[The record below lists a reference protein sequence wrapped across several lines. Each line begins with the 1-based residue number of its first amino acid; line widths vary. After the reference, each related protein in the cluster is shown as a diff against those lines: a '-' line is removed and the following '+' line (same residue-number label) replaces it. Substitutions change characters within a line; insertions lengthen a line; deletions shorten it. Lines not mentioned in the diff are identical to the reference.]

1 MNFLLFAY
9 KMAIKSILGN
19 KVRSFLTM
27 LGVII
32 GVMAV
37 IVAVGF
43 AQGSMATITNRIEG
57 MGSNAITGMIVSTK
71 ESNKGVTTS
80 DLEKLANSSAYI
92 NSISPYTMTSA
103 IVKAGGKNKSTGIIG
118 TNEDYLEIEG
128 QKLKS
133 GRFITRLDLENSD
146 KVAVIGAA
154 VEKKLFE
161 GVDPL
166 GKTIKVKGVNFTI
179 VGTLESVMNAAE
191 GTKDDYVFIP
201 VNVAQRTLKIK
212 NITMF
217 IAEASSQDT
226 VDLAKQKI
234 EDYLY
239 SVYKDKDDYILFT
252 QESILSM
259 LGDVSSIMMLILGS
273 IATISLVVGGI
284 GIMNIMLVSVTERTR
299 EIGIRK
305 AIGAKKKDI
314 LVQFLIEALMLTGIG
329 GIIGIILGLIT
340 IKYGIGSISLITPV
354 YSLSWTLAAFLISLT
369 IGVVF
374 GIFPAYK
381 AAKLNP
387 IDALRTQ

>member
-1 MNFLLFAY
+1 MNFLFAY

-19 KVRSFLTM
+19 NVRSFLTM

-71 ESNKGVTTS
+71 ESSKGVTTS

>member
-1 MNFLLFAY
+1 MNFLFAY
-9 KMAIKSILGN
+9 KMAIKSILSN

-57 MGSNAITGMIVSTK
+57 MGSNAITGMIIATN
-71 ESNKGVTTS
+71 ESNKGITTT

-92 NSISPYTMTSA
+92 KSISPYTMTSE
-103 IVKAGGKNKSTGIIG
+103 IVKAGGESKSAGIIG

-128 QKLKS
+128 QKLKT

-154 VEKKLFE
+154 VEKKLFD
-161 GVDPL
+161 GKDPL
-166 GKTIKVKGVNFTI
+166 GQTIKVKGVNFTI

-191 GTKDDYVFIP
+191 GTKDDYVFVP

-217 IAEASSQDT
+217 IAEASAQDT

-239 SVYKDKDDYILFT
+239 SIYKDKDDYILFT

-329 GIIGIILGLIT
+329 GIIGIILGLVT

>member
-1 MNFLLFAY
+1 MNFLFAY

-19 KVRSFLTM
+19 KVRSLLTM

-43 AQGSMATITNRIEG
+43 AEGSMATITNRIEG
-57 MGSNAITGMIVSTK
+57 MGSNAITGMIMSMK
-71 ESNKGVTTS
+71 ESSKGVTTTG
-80 DLEKLANSSAYI
+80 LEKLANSSAYI
-92 NSISPYTMTSA
+92 KSISPYTMTSA
-103 IVKAGGKNKSTGIIG
+103 TVKAEGKSKSTGVIG

-133 GRFITRLDLENSD
+133 GRFITKLDLENSD

-161 GVDPL
+161 GVDPI
-166 GKTIKVKGVNFTI
+166 GKTIKVKGINFTI

-217 IAEASSQDT
+217 IAEASSQNT

-239 SVYKDKDDYILFT
+239 SIYKDTDDYILFT

-259 LGDVSSIMMLILGS
+259 LGDISNIMMLILGS

-354 YSLSWTLAAFLISLT
+354 YSVSWTLAAFLISLT

>member
-1 MNFLLFAY
+1 MNFLFAY

-37 IVAVGF
+37 IIAVGF

-103 IVKAGGKNKSTGIIG
+103 IVKAEGKNKSTGIIG

-146 KVAVIGAA
+146 KVAVIGAT

>member
-1 MNFLLFAY
+1 MNFLFAY

-71 ESNKGVTTS
+71 ESSKGVTTS

-103 IVKAGGKNKSTGIIG
+103 VVKAEGKNKSTGIIG

-146 KVAVIGAA
+146 KVAVIGAT

-166 GKTIKVKGVNFTI
+166 GKKIKVKGVNFTI

>member
-1 MNFLLFAY
+1 MNFLFAY

-71 ESNKGVTTS
+71 ESSKGVTTS

-103 IVKAGGKNKSTGIIG
+103 IVKAEGKNKSTGIIG

-234 EDYLY
+234 DDYLY

>member
-1 MNFLLFAY
+1 MNFLFAY

-19 KVRSFLTM
+19 KVRSLLTM

-71 ESNKGVTTS
+71 ESSKGVTTS

-103 IVKAGGKNKSTGIIG
+103 IVKAEGKNKSTGIIG

-234 EDYLY
+234 DDYLY

>member
-1 MNFLLFAY
+1 MNFLFAY

-71 ESNKGVTTS
+71 ESSKGVTTS

-103 IVKAGGKNKSTGIIG
+103 IVKAEGKNKSTGIIG

>member
-1 MNFLLFAY
+1 MNFLFAY

-71 ESNKGVTTS
+71 ESSKGVTTS

-103 IVKAGGKNKSTGIIG
+103 IVKAEGKSKSTGIIG

-191 GTKDDYVFIP
+191 GTKDDYIFIP

-234 EDYLY
+234 DDYLY

-340 IKYGIGSISLITPV
+340 IKNGIGSISLITPV

>member
-1 MNFLLFAY
+1 MNFLFAY

-71 ESNKGVTTS
+71 ESSKGVTTS

>member
-1 MNFLLFAY
+1 MNFLFAY

-19 KVRSFLTM
+19 KVRSLLTM

-71 ESNKGVTTS
+71 ESSKGVTTS

-103 IVKAGGKNKSTGIIG
+103 IVKAEGKSKSTGIIG

>member
-1 MNFLLFAY
+1 MNFLFAY

-103 IVKAGGKNKSTGIIG
+103 IVKAEGKNKSTGIIG

-146 KVAVIGAA
+146 KVAVIGAT

>member
-1 MNFLLFAY
+1 MNFLFAY

>member
-1 MNFLLFAY
+1 MNFLFAY
-9 KMAIKSILGN
+9 KMAIKSILSN

-57 MGSNAITGMIVSTK
+57 MGSNAITGMIIAK
-71 ESNKGVTTS
+71 NESNKGITTT

-92 NSISPYTMTSA
+92 KSISPYTMTSE
-103 IVKAGGKNKSTGIIG
+103 IVKAGGESKSAGIIG

-128 QKLKS
+128 QKLKT
-133 GRFITRLDLENSD
+133 GRFITKLDLENSD

-154 VEKKLFE
+154 VEKKLFD
-161 GVDPL
+161 GKDPL
-166 GKTIKVKGVNFTI
+166 GQTIKVKGVNFTI

-191 GTKDDYVFIP
+191 GTKDDYVFVP
-201 VNVAQRTLKIK
+201 VNVAQRALKIK

-217 IAEASSQDT
+217 IAEASAQDT

-239 SVYKDKDDYILFT
+239 SIYKDKDDYILFT

-329 GIIGIILGLIT
+329 GIIGIILGLVT

>member
-1 MNFLLFAY
+1 MNFLFAY

-71 ESNKGVTTS
+71 ESSKGVTTS

-103 IVKAGGKNKSTGIIG
+103 IVKAEGKNKSTGIIG

-146 KVAVIGAA
+146 KVAVIGAT

-166 GKTIKVKGVNFTI
+166 GKKIKVKGVNFTI

>member
-1 MNFLLFAY
+1 MNFLFAY

-19 KVRSFLTM
+19 KVRSLLTM

-71 ESNKGVTTS
+71 ESSKGVTTS

-103 IVKAGGKNKSTGIIG
+103 IVKAEGKSKSTGIIG

-234 EDYLY
+234 DDYLY

-354 YSLSWTLAAFLISLT
+354 YSLSWILAAFLISLT

>member
-1 MNFLLFAY
+1 MNFLFAY

-19 KVRSFLTM
+19 KVRSLLTM

-71 ESNKGVTTS
+71 ESSKGVTTS

-103 IVKAGGKNKSTGIIG
+103 IVKAEGKSKSTGIIG

-234 EDYLY
+234 DDYLY

>member
-1 MNFLLFAY
+1 MNFLFAY
-9 KMAIKSILGN
+9 KMAIKSILSN

-57 MGSNAITGMIVSTK
+57 MGSNAITGMIIATN
-71 ESNKGVTTS
+71 ESNKGITTT

-92 NSISPYTMTSA
+92 KSISPYTMTSE
-103 IVKAGGKNKSTGIIG
+103 IVKAGGESKSAGIIG

-128 QKLKS
+128 QKLKT

-154 VEKKLFE
+154 VEKKLFD
-161 GVDPL
+161 GKDPL
-166 GKTIKVKGVNFTI
+166 GQTIKVKGVNFTI

-191 GTKDDYVFIP
+191 GTKDDYVFVP

-217 IAEASSQDT
+217 IAEASAQDT

-239 SVYKDKDDYILFT
+239 SIYKDKDDYILFA

-329 GIIGIILGLIT
+329 GIIGIILGLVT

>member
-1 MNFLLFAY
+1 MNFLFAY

-71 ESNKGVTTS
+71 ESSKGVTTS

-103 IVKAGGKNKSTGIIG
+103 IVKAEGKSKSTGIIG

-234 EDYLY
+234 DDYLY

>member
-1 MNFLLFAY
+1 
-9 KMAIKSILGN
+9 
-19 KVRSFLTM
+19 
-27 LGVII
+27 
-32 GVMAV
+32 
-37 IVAVGF
+37 
-43 AQGSMATITNRIEG
+43 
-57 MGSNAITGMIVSTK
+57 
-71 ESNKGVTTS
+71 
-80 DLEKLANSSAYI
+80 
-92 NSISPYTMTSA
+92 
-103 IVKAGGKNKSTGIIG
+103 
-118 TNEDYLEIEG
+118 
-128 QKLKS
+128 
-133 GRFITRLDLENSD
+133 
-146 KVAVIGAA
+146 
-154 VEKKLFE
+154 
-161 GVDPL
+161 
-166 GKTIKVKGVNFTI
+166 
-179 VGTLESVMNAAE
+179 MNAAE

-234 EDYLY
+234 DDYLY

>member
-1 MNFLLFAY
+1 MNFLFEY

-71 ESNKGVTTS
+71 ESSKGVTTS

-103 IVKAGGKNKSTGIIG
+103 IVKAEGKNKSTGIIG

-201 VNVAQRTLKIK
+201 VNVAQRK
-212 NITMF
+212 
-217 IAEASSQDT
+217 
-226 VDLAKQKI
+226 
-234 EDYLY
+234 
-239 SVYKDKDDYILFT
+239 
-252 QESILSM
+252 
-259 LGDVSSIMMLILGS
+259 
-273 IATISLVVGGI
+273 
-284 GIMNIMLVSVTERTR
+284 
-299 EIGIRK
+299 
-305 AIGAKKKDI
+305 
-314 LVQFLIEALMLTGIG
+314 
-329 GIIGIILGLIT
+329 
-340 IKYGIGSISLITPV
+340 
-354 YSLSWTLAAFLISLT
+354 
-369 IGVVF
+369 
-374 GIFPAYK
+374 
-381 AAKLNP
+381 
-387 IDALRTQ
+387 

>member
-1 MNFLLFAY
+1 MNFLFAY

-19 KVRSFLTM
+19 KVRSLLTM

-43 AQGSMATITNRIEG
+43 AEGSMATITNRIEG
-57 MGSNAITGMIVSTK
+57 MGSNAITGMIMSMK
-71 ESNKGVTTS
+71 ESSKGVTTTG
-80 DLEKLANSSAYI
+80 LEKLANSSAYI
-92 NSISPYTMTSA
+92 KSISPYTMTSA
-103 IVKAGGKNKSTGIIG
+103 TVKAEGKSKSTGVIG

-133 GRFITRLDLENSD
+133 GRFITKLDLENSD

-161 GVDPL
+161 GVDPI
-166 GKTIKVKGVNFTI
+166 GKTIKVKGINFTI

-239 SVYKDKDDYILFT
+239 SIYKDTDDYILFT

-259 LGDVSSIMMLILGS
+259 LGDISNIMMLILGS

-354 YSLSWTLAAFLISLT
+354 YSVSWTLAAFLISLT

>member
-1 MNFLLFAY
+1 MNFLFAY

-103 IVKAGGKNKSTGIIG
+103 IVKAEGKNKSTGIIG

-146 KVAVIGAA
+146 KVAVIGAT

-217 IAEASSQDT
+217 IAKASSQDT

>member
-1 MNFLLFAY
+1 MNFWFAY

-19 KVRSFLTM
+19 KVRSMLTM

-43 AQGSMATITNRIEG
+43 AQGSMATITQRIEG
-57 MGSNAITGMIVSTK
+57 MGANAITGMIISR
-71 ESNKGVTTS
+71 SASDRGVTTT
-80 DLEKLANSSAYI
+80 DLDKLAQSSKYI
-92 NSISPYTMTSA
+92 EYISPYTMMSTS
-103 IVKAGGKNKSTGIIG
+103 VKANKKSKSSSVIG
-118 TNEDYLEIEG
+118 TNETYLEIEG
-128 QKLKS
+128 QTLKS
-133 GRFITRLDLENSD
+133 GRFISKLDLEKAD

-154 VEKKLFE
+154 VEKKLFDGE
-161 GVDPL
+161 NPI
-166 GKTIKVKGVNFTI
+166 GKTIKIKGVGFSI
-179 VGTLESVMNAAE
+179 VGVLDSQMNAAE
-191 GTKDDYVFIP
+191 GTNDDCVLIP

-217 IAEASSQDT
+217 IASATSQDT
-226 VDLAKQKI
+226 VDLAKKQL
-234 EDYLY
+234 EDYLF
-239 SVYKDKDDYILFT
+239 SVYKDEESYVMFT

-314 LVQFLIEALMLTGIG
+314 LIQFLIEALMLTGIG
-329 GIIGIILGLIT
+329 GIIGIILGLVT

-387 IDALRTQ
+387 IEALRTQ